1 MTRKSR
7 KSFTQTVEDFE
18 SASTWLSDEDQPA
31 VTTLYAL
38 AEELD
43 GDGPLVPALVAQFGL
58 TYRSLLKR
66 APVGDAPEVDPLE
79 EALRRAG

>member
-31 VTTLYAL
+31 VTTLFAL

-43 GDGPLVPALVAQFGL
+43 GGPLMPALVAQFGL

-66 APVGDAPEVDPLE
+66 APVADTVAVDPLE
-79 EALRRAG
+79 EALRDAG